1 MDKISWVHVFW
12 TGVYPLDWWMGSAE
26 TAEER
31 RRGGRWRRMV
41 IPATRIT
48 RSRVV
53 IFFLG
58 NRNEIYNLKN
68 KKKLHN
74 TLAI

>member
-1 MDKISWVHVFW
+1 
-12 TGVYPLDWWMGSAE
+12 
-26 TAEER
+26 
-31 RRGGRWRRMV
+31 MV

-74 TLAI
+74 TLVI